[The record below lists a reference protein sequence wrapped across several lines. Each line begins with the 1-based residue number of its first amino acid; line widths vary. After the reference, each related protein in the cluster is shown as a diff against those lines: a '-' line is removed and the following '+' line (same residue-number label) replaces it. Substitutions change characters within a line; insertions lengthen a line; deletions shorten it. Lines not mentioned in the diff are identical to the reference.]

1 MGITPT
7 CWVTVSLPAFAEN
20 IAHAKST
27 LAGSAHLMV
36 AVKSDAYGHGE
47 KEIAE
52 TALQAGADALAVLD
66 IDSGVR
72 LRPHAGDAMLLAW
85 LLSPSDDFSAAAR
98 SQVDLGISGL
108 WQLEKLAREVKQ
120 GCVSVHLKID
130 TGLHRNGALP
140 GDWEAL
146 CTEALRLE
154 RAGILRVTAL
164 WSHLSDTSLEE
175 NERSLARFHAAVDEA
190 RAIGLTP
197 QLLHI
202 AASAAATD
210 LPESRLD
217 LVRVGISA
225 YGVSPFDDRS
235 ARDMG
240 FTPIMSAHALVTSVD
255 EERSEALIGIGYAHG
270 LLPLPP
276 DTGWVV
282 HGTERLELRSV
293 EANHCVLAL
302 PGNHAVAL
310 GDHITLWGEPA
321 TGAASA
327 EDWASWSG
335 TIGDEVV
342 SAMAHSIEHRFN
354 RQ

>member
-1 MGITPT
+1 MGIAPT
-7 CWVTVSLPAFAEN
+7 CWVSLSLPAFAGN

-27 LAGSAHLMV
+27 LAGKARLMV

-52 TALQAGADALAVLD
+52 TALRAGADSLAVLD

-85 LLSPSDDFSAAAR
+85 LLSPSDDFAAAAR
-98 SQVDLGISGL
+98 SRVDLGISGL
-108 WQLEKLAREVKQ
+108 WQLKKLAREVPE

-164 WSHLSDTSLEE
+164 WSHLSDTSLKE
-175 NERSLARFHAAVDEA
+175 NELSLARFHEAVDQA
-190 RAIGLTP
+190 RTIGLTP
-197 QLLHI
+197 ELLHI

-235 ARDMG
+235 AHDMG
-240 FTPIMSAHALVTSVD
+240 FAPIMSAHAVVTSVD
-255 EERSEALIGIGYAHG
+255 AERSEAHIGIGYAHG

-276 DTGWVV
+276 ETGWVV
-282 HGTERLELRSV
+282 HGTQRLELRSV
-293 EANHCVLAL
+293 EADHCVLAL
-302 PGNHAVAL
+302 PSNYPLDL
-310 GDHITLWGEPA
+310 GDHVTLWGEPD
-321 TGAASA
+321 TGSPSA
-327 EDWASWSG
+327 EQWASWSG

-342 SAMAHSIEHRFN
+342 SAMAHSIEHRFI